1 MKPSAKDTN
10 WSVWLASGAIL
21 AGLVGYVAV
30 LAGPLHYFGY
40 LAGLAA
46 HGLHMCNI
54 LGRGSPDIASR
65 EFTALLARHPVVILK
80 SIPKLMLLDGDAGGF
95 EAAKAYQFGTKKQ
108 AYQVDMNA
116 PQAQLISVRLR
127 S

>member
-1 MKPSAKDTN
+1 MGGGHKLVS
-10 WSVWLASGAIL
+10 L
-21 AGLVGYVAV
+21 AGQWRHLGRFGG
-30 LAGPLHYFGY
+30 LCGRSGGSTPYFGY

>member
-1 MKPSAKDTN
+1 MKPSAKVCLVCWTKAVCPFANGWQDTN

-21 AGLVGYVAV
+21 AG
-30 LAGPLHYFGY
+30 
-40 LAGLAA
+40 
-46 HGLHMCNI
+46 